1 LVITVAHCGFLDAVK
16 ILKDCI
22 NPE

>member
-1 LVITVAHCGFLDAVK
+1 LIITVAHCGFLDAVK

-22 NPE
+22 NPK

>member
-22 NPE
+22 NPK